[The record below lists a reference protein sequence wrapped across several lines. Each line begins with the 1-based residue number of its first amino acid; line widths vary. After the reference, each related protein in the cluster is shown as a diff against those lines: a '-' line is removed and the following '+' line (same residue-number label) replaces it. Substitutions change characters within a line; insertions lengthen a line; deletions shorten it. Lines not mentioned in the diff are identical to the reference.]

1 MKSVEEH
8 GSEMASLDTVAND
21 PWIAGGE
28 HEGTLPWRHA
38 ALLAAGYDRYALE
51 LALSSAIDIHLA
63 VGLRDRGCPPEIAA
77 RILL

>member
-8 GSEMASLDTVAND
+8 GSEMASSTQSRTTL
-21 PWIAGGE
+21 IAGGE

-63 VGLRDRGCPPEIAA
+63 VGLRERSCPPEIAA